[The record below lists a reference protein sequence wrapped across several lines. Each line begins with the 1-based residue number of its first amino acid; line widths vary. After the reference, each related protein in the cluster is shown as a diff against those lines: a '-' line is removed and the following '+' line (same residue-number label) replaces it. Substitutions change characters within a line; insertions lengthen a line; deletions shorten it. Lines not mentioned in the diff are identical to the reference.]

1 MAKIT
6 AIVSQKGD
14 PDRVNIHLDGEYA
27 FGLAKIIAAWLKVGQ
42 ELGEEKIASLVRVI
56 SEAGRI
62 PVQRDT
68 HYNVVRR
75 FDRRIAA
82 A

>member
-1 MAKIT
+1 
-6 AIVSQKGD
+6 
-14 PDRVNIHLDGEYA
+14 
-27 FGLAKIIAAWLKVGQ
+27 
-42 ELGEEKIASLVRVI
+42 VRVI

-68 HYNVVRR
+68 HYNVIRR
-75 FDRRIAA
+75 FDRRVAA